1 MVDTSTAEGG
11 KLSSRFYIVRPEEVI
26 SWNERLLKLHGLTY
40 DQLLQLIS
48 PNEVAVEFAARYSL
62 ISNSMKCKRCGQMM
76 LLWSRNGLDGLQWRC
91 MHVVTKQERRNGRK
105 RNYCSSLSIRHG
117 SIFHGHH
124 LSIADIIEFMYLWA
138 QNYKLHEIRLH
149 THFSSEMSVA
159 WADYMRQ
166 IASGFVE
173 ASQTP
178 IGGPGVVVE
187 IGRLIL
193 YKTRIGEQHPYLIGM
208 VERETENCIIIAIED
223 YTTERL
229 KEKVL
234 QWILHGTILI
244 SDEGTYIDGLNQ
256 LDYPIFITETYM
268 ERFELVNGQ
277 KLSVNNVLLQNIC
290 NEAKAKFLAMNG
302 TCRAHFEGYIREF
315 LFRRTFRN
323 GDEFA
328 GIILWAPLLHVP

>member
-1 MVDTSTAEGG
+1 M
-11 KLSSRFYIVRPEEVI
+11 SSRYYIVKPDEVI
-26 SWNERLLKLHGLTY
+26 PWRERLSKLHALTY
-40 DQLLQLIS
+40 EQLLQLIS
-48 PNEVAVEFAARYSL
+48 PNEVAVEFAARYNL
-62 ISNSMKCKRCGQMM
+62 ISNSMHCKRCGQMM

-91 MHVVTKQERRNGRK
+91 MQVVTKQERKNGRK
-105 RNYCSSLSIRHG
+105 RNYCSSLSIRHR

-124 LSIADIIEFMYLWA
+124 LSIADIIEFMYLWS

-173 ASQTP
+173 VSQTP
-178 IGGPGVVVE
+178 IGGRGMVVE

-208 VERETENCIIIAIED
+208 VERETENCIIIALRKYTSED
-223 YTTERL
+223 L
-229 KEKVL
+229 KKSVK
-234 QWILHGTILI
+234 QWILPDTILI
-244 SDEGTYIDGLNQ
+244 SDEGTYCDGLSE
-256 LDYPIFITETYM
+256 LDYTTFITQTYI
-268 ERFELVNGQ
+268 ERFEFVEGK
-277 KLSVNNVLLQNIC
+277 KLSVNNILLQNIC

-302 TCRAHFEGYIREF
+302 TCKAHFEGYIREF
-315 LFRRTFRN
+315 LFRKTYQN
-323 GDEFA
+323 GNEFG

>member
-1 MVDTSTAEGG
+1 M
-11 KLSSRFYIVRPEEVI
+11 
-26 SWNERLLKLHGLTY
+26 
-40 DQLLQLIS
+40 
-48 PNEVAVEFAARYSL
+48 
-62 ISNSMKCKRCGQMM
+62 
-76 LLWSRNGLDGLQWRC
+76 
-91 MHVVTKQERRNGRK
+91 
-105 RNYCSSLSIRHG
+105 
-117 SIFHGHH
+117 
-124 LSIADIIEFMYLWA
+124 
-138 QNYKLHEIRLH
+138 
-149 THFSSEMSVA
+149 
-159 WADYMRQ
+159 
-166 IASGFVE
+166 
-173 ASQTP
+173 
-178 IGGPGVVVE
+178 VE

-234 QWILHGTILI
+234 QWILRDTILI

-256 LDYPIFITETYM
+256 LDYPIFITETYV

-328 GIILWAPLLHVP
+328 GIILWAPLLHVS

>member
-1 MVDTSTAEGG
+1 MDDTTAEGG
-11 KLSSRFYIVRPEEVI
+11 KMSSRYYIVRPEEVI
-26 SWNERLLKLHGLTY
+26 PWNERLSKLHGLTY

-48 PNEVAVEFAARYSL
+48 PNEVAVEFAARYNL
-62 ISNSMKCKRCGQMM
+62 ISNSMNCKRCGQMM
-76 LLWSRNGLDGLQWRC
+76 LLWSRNGLDGLQSAEPLHFYYGPMSLC
-91 MHVVTKQERRNGRK
+91 SDGVVIITYLNR
-105 RNYCSSLSIRHG
+105 SLRM
-117 SIFHGHH
+117 FEKN
-124 LSIADIIEFMYLWA
+124 LVFKTL
-138 QNYKLHEIRLH
+138 LLV
-149 THFSSEMSVA
+149 SEMSVA

-208 VERETENCIIIAIED
+208 VERETENCIIIAIEN

-234 QWILHGTILI
+234 QWILRGTILI

-256 LDYPIFITETYM
+256 LDYPIFVTETYV
-268 ERFELVNGQ
+268 E
-277 KLSVNNVLLQNIC
+277 
-290 NEAKAKFLAMNG
+290 
-302 TCRAHFEGYIREF
+302 RAHFEGYIREF
-315 LFRRTFRN
+315 LFRRTFQN